1 MDKTF
6 EWAVVGAGPAG
17 IAAVGKLIDKGVKP
31 ENIAWVDPAFKVGD
45 LGEKWCEVSSNTA
58 VKLFSKFLKTCK
70 AFNYDQA
77 PLFEIDKL
85 DPEQTSLLSHIADP
99 LQWVTDHLC
108 ETVSMVKTEIHSLEQ
123 ENQLWHLKSHQN
135 HFSAKSVIL
144 AVGAQPKKLDFPN
157 LKEIPLE
164 LALDKTK
171 LPNLDGETV
180 AVFGAS
186 HSAIIV
192 LQNLLSTTAK
202 KVINFYQSPLKFAVF
217 FDDWVLF
224 DNTGLKGQS
233 AVWARRHILGKLPQ
247 NLERVQS
254 SDPEFQKILAQC
266 QSVVYTIGFE
276 RRAVPKV
283 SQMDRLTHN
292 EYNGIIAPG
301 LFGLG
306 IGFPQRVEDC
316 YGNVEYNVGLWK
328 FMLYLDAVLPLWMKY
343 GLGD

>member
-1 MDKTF
+1 MVKTF

-17 IAAVGKLIDKGVKP
+17 IAAVGKLIDRGVKP
-31 ENIAWVDPAFKVGD
+31 ENIAWVDPTFKVGD
-45 LGEKWCEVSSNTA
+45 LGNKWREVSSNTS
-58 VKLFSKFLKTCK
+58 VKLFWQFLKTCK
-70 AFNYDQA
+70 AFNYDKA
-77 PLFEIDKL
+77 PPFEIEKL
-85 DPEQTSLLSHIADP
+85 APEKTCLLRYIADP

-108 ETVSMVKTEIHSLEQ
+108 ETVTTFKSEIHSLEQ
-123 ENQLWHLKSHQN
+123 ENQLWYLKGHQKS
-135 HFSAKSVIL
+135 FSAKSVIL
-144 AVGAQPKKLDFPN
+144 ALGAQPKKLNFPN

-164 LALDKTK
+164 QALDKSK
-171 LPNLDGETV
+171 LPNLEGETV

-186 HSAIIV
+186 HSAMIV
-192 LQNLLSTTAK
+192 LQNLLSASAK

-217 FDDWVLF
+217 FEDWILF

-233 AVWARRHILGKLPQ
+233 AEWARRHILGKLPE

-254 SDPEFQKILAQC
+254 SDPEFHKILAQC

-276 RRAVPKV
+276 RRALPKV
-283 SQMDRLTHN
+283 HQMGPLTHN

-328 FMLYLDAVLPLWMKY
+328 FMLYLDKVLPLWTRY